1 MHQPSRSWVL
11 SWLQWPFKQ
20 LHALLLEQPLR
31 QLYFKG
37 PALLGFWSGLNNADI
52 CTALN
57 PGTSALFW
65 TSHATTEEQ
74 CSTLVEQ
81 RFHAFFVS
89 INVILYAYVVYRLV
103 TTLAYYVFVVKP
115 ALKKLELVFKHDD
128 PLHHVD
134 TRTLS
139 LVRSHD
145 PARMLHR
152 TVCGDQS
159 CQCHSQTPGNL
170 HDPAGVSGSNQRRA
184 RAVHQKVKVVYSEPP
199 SC

>member
-1 MHQPSRSWVL
+1 MHPPRSWASSVS
-11 SWLQWPFKQ
+11 SWVQWPFKQ
-20 LHALLLEQPLR
+20 LHTLFLEQPLR

-65 TSHATTEEQ
+65 TSHATTEAQ

-89 INVILYAYVVYRLV
+89 INVILYAYMVYRLV
-103 TTLAYYVFVVKP
+103 TTLAYYMFVVKP
-115 ALKKLELVFKHDD
+115 ALKKLEQVFKHID
-128 PLHHVD
+128 HVD
-134 TRTLS
+134 AGALS
-139 LVRSHD
+139 VVRSHD
-145 PARMLHR
+145 PTGMLNR
-152 TVCGDQS
+152 SVCSNQPRE
-159 CQCHSQTPGNL
+159 QHSETPGHL
-170 HDPAGVSGSNQRRA
+170 HDSHGVSGGKQGRA
-184 RAVHQKVKVVYSEPP
+184 RAVHQKVKAVYCETP